1 MKLQNNSEGNMV
13 RNAIII
19 GAAGRDFHNF
29 NMYFR
34 DNPNYNVVAFT
45 AAQIPFIQ
53 DRTYPTELAGSLY
66 RQGIPIFSEE
76 KLEDLILQNDVDEVF
91 FSYSDVLYQDM
102 MHIASKAMAAGA
114 SFSLLGLK
122 DTQLKSNKPVIA
134 VLATRTGA
142 GKSTI
147 SRMIVDEIRKTGL
160 KPAVVR
166 HPMPYGDLSVA
177 VQHFKNY
184 DDFLKFNITT
194 EEEEEYSDHIQN
206 NVDVFA
212 GVDYKQ
218 ILEKAEKECDI
229 IVWDGGNNDFSFFKA
244 DCTMVV
250 ADPLRQN
257 HEIMYH
263 PSEVNVRIADSI
275 VINKANV
282 ASSDMIKNTKM
293 SCAKLNSKAKI
304 FQVNSEVI
312 VDLPDIIKEKRVL
325 VVEDGPS
332 VTHGNLQEGAGVFA
346 ARRYNCTI
354 VDPKDKAVGS
364 IKEAFEKYQIGP
376 VLPALGYSNEQL
388 QDLQE
393 SINNVD
399 CDAVL
404 LGTPADLRKK
414 ININKPAAKVKFEGK
429 DSEGP
434 KFTEYIAK
442 IVASLTK
449 K

>member
-1 MKLQNNSEGNMV
+1 MV
-13 RNAIII
+13 RKAIII

-34 DNPNYNVVAFT
+34 DNQNYEVIAFT

-53 DRTYPTELAGSLY
+53 DRTYPAKLAGNLY
-66 RQGIPIFSEE
+66 PQGIPIFSEE
-76 KLEDLILQNDVDEVF
+76 KLQDLISQNSVDEVF
-91 FSYSDVLYQDM
+91 FSYSDVLYEDI

-114 SFSLLGLK
+114 SFSLLGPK
-122 DTQLKSNKPVIA
+122 DTQLKSNKPVIS

-147 SRMIVDEIRKTGL
+147 SRMVVDEIRKTGL

-166 HPMPYGDLSVA
+166 HPMPYGDLSIA
-177 VQHFKNY
+177 VQHFKTY
-184 DDFLKFNITT
+184 DDFLKYQITT

-212 GVDYKQ
+212 GVDYKE
-218 ILEKAEKECDI
+218 ILEKAEKICDI
-229 IVWDGGNNDFSFFKA
+229 IIWDGGNNDFSFFKA
-244 DCTMVV
+244 DHTIVV

-257 HEIMYH
+257 HETLYH

-282 ASSDMIKNTKM
+282 ASSDMIKNTER
-293 SCAKLNSKAKI
+293 SCLSLNPKAKI
-304 FQVNSEVI
+304 FKVNSEVT
-312 VDLPDIIKEKRVL
+312 VDLPELITKKRVL
-325 VVEDGPS
+325 VIEDGPS
-332 VTHGNLQEGAGVFA
+332 ITHGNLKTGAGVFA
-346 ARRYNCTI
+346 AKRHSCTL
-354 VDPKDKAVGS
+354 VDPQDKAVGT
-364 IKEAFEKYQIGP
+364 IRDAFEKYQIGP
-376 VLPALGYSNEQL
+376 FLPALGYSPEQL

-414 ININKPAAKVKFEGK
+414 IKINKPAAKVRFEGK
-429 DSEGP
+429 DAEGP
-434 KFTEYIAK
+434 KFTEHVAT
-442 IVASLTK
+442 IVQNLK
-449 K
+449 KK